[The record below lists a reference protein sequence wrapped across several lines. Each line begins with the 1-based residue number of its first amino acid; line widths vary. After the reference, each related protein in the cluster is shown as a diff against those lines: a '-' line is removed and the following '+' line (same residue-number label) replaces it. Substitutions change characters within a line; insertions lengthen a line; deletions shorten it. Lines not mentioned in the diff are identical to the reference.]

1 MQESNL
7 PHRSPKDIAV
17 IIRAGFE
24 IYRGHYQEITVGA
37 KKRFE
42 RAAWL
47 DEREAGHYRLL
58 LYKEHLHSVVLHL
71 THPEVSVD
79 NQATEQNSNDD
90 TFNWPLIK
98 QDYLGLIEPLPDRE
112 LYETFYNSV
121 QRQITQNTFVDN
133 AHMFVESAFSTRV
146 LPETSDIYY
155 TYRSTGD
162 LVQMIEELLNS
173 YNFYPRWKDLLTD
186 AGNILRSL
194 AEDRP
199 EIAFSA
205 ELEVQMLKTVFYRNK
220 AAYLIGKIVTNKGT
234 WPVALPLL
242 INVEGLLYVD
252 TIICDADELSVV
264 FSFSRS
270 YFMADTPSPA
280 HLVAYLHT
288 LLPQKTRSELY
299 AALGYH
305 KHGKTEFYRDFMVHL
320 QTSTDEFVI
329 APGIPGM
336 VMCVFILPSYQTV
349 FKVIKDRFAPP
360 KKTTPAQVKQSYTLV
375 KRHDRVGRMA
385 DTQEFTNLKLPRSR
399 FSKALLEELCNL
411 AGSSVTVSD
420 DYVVIKH
427 LYTERLMT
435 PLNIHIENER
445 DNEEGLRNA
454 LDEYGNA
461 IKELAAA
468 NIFPGDLLLKNFGI
482 TRHGRVVFYDY
493 DEICYL
499 VEVNFRKI
507 PEPRTPEEEMS
518 ADIWYTVGPLDVFP
532 EEFVSFLFAR
542 PRIKKMFIEM
552 HGELFTAEYWKH
564 LQQRIRDG
572 VVADIFPYRRKKRF
586 ARQLISGNQK

>member
-1 MQESNL
+1 M
-7 PHRSPKDIAV
+7 
-17 IIRAGFE
+17 
-24 IYRGHYQEITVGA
+24 GA

-71 THPEVSVD
+71 THPEVSAEGEVTKQGSGIEAFD
-79 NQATEQNSNDD
+79 
-90 TFNWPLIK
+90 WPRIK
-98 QDYLGLIEPLPDRE
+98 QYYLGLIEPLLDRE
-112 LYETFYNSV
+112 LYETFFNSI
-121 QRQITQNTFVDN
+121 QRQISHDTFVN
-133 AHMFVESAFSTRV
+133 HAHMFVESAFAEEP
-146 LPETSDIYY
+146 LPEISDIYY
-155 TYRSTGD
+155 SYRSEGD
-162 LVQMIEELLNS
+162 LVQMIEALLNS
-173 YNFYPRWKDLLTD
+173 FNFYLHWKDLLID

-199 EIAFSA
+199 EIEFSA

-234 WPVALPLL
+234 WPVALPIL
-242 INVEGLLYVD
+242 VDADGLMYVD

-280 HLVAYLHT
+280 HLIAYLQT

-299 AALGYH
+299 AALGFH
-305 KHGKTEFYRDFMVHL
+305 KHGKTEFYRDFVVHL
-320 QTSTDEFVI
+320 QTSKDQFII

-349 FKVIKDRFAPP
+349 FKVIKDHFAPP
-360 KKTTPAQVKQSYTLV
+360 KKSTPEQVKQSYTLV

-399 FSKALLEELCNL
+399 FSDTLLEELRSL
-411 AGSSVTVSD
+411 AGSSVTISD
-420 DYVVIKH
+420 EHIVIKH

-435 PLNIHIENER
+435 PLNLYIENEI
-445 DNEEGLRNA
+445 DNAEGLRNA

-499 VEVNFRKI
+499 AEVNFRKI

-518 ADIWYTVGPLDVFP
+518 AELWYTVGPHDVFP

-564 LQQRIRDG
+564 LQQSIEDG

-586 ARQLISGNQK
+586 ARQLRISNKP